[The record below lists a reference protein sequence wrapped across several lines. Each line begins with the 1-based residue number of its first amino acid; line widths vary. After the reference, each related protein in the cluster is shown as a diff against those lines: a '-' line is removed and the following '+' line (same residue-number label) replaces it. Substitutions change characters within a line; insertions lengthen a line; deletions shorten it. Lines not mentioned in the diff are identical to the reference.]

1 MPERLHYNAPVHP
14 MTGSNP
20 PARSGSSRD
29 LIASA
34 EFRRLVSTRWRVSL
48 TLTVLLFLLYY
59 GYIILIAVDRAWLS
73 RRIGPATTLG
83 IPLGAAV
90 IVGAWILTAAY
101 VLWAN
106 RVYDTEAARLRDRF
120 LRHTQ
125 DVPSTS
131 TDTQR
136 G

>member
-1 MPERLHYNAPVHP
+1 LKQ
-14 MTGSNP
+14 
-20 PARSGSSRD
+20 PAHSATSRALLD
-29 LIASA
+29 SA

-59 GYIILIAVDRAWLS
+59 GYIVLIAVDRAWLS
-73 RRIGPATTLG
+73 RRIGSATTLG

-106 RVYDTEAARLRDRF
+106 RYYDTEAARLRDRL
-120 LRHTQ
+120 LRPAQ

-131 TDTQR
+131 RDVRR